1 MVGLI
6 PASSFDLSANQA
18 ALGQSTRIPK
28 AKGRGTQ
35 NIVAGPTP
43 PAGGGVDFGYA
54 DLVINRSKMADP
66 IEWSGE
72 EYVAVGGQ
80 YPAMRFN
87 EYAQAFRAIIKEV
100 ETDLALEGVVGAAS
114 KGNVYGT
121 PGTPPFDGSL
131 NDLSQILKILHD
143 NGAPTT
149 DLQFVANTDAAAHL
163 RALTN
168 LVSVADAGEN
178 DLLRRGVFNNIYG
191 FNIRESAAYRPVE
204 PGAGA
209 GYLANGGAAIG
220 DMEVIVDTG
229 SGTISKGALITFAS
243 DTANKYVVA
252 EDVPSGGTIIKLASP
267 LKAAVADNAT
277 VTLAPAYNPSLGFAR
292 DFLYLATR
300 QPPMPEG
307 GDGARD
313 VVALTDPI
321 SGLTFQ
327 AALYGGFHQNTVV
340 IGLNW
345 GVKAVNEEHGAV
357 LLG

>member
-6 PASSFDLSANQA
+6 PASSFDLSANQG
-18 ALGQSTRIPK
+18 ALGQPTRIPK

-35 NIVAGPTP
+35 DIIAGPTP
-43 PAGGGVDFGYA
+43 PAGGGTDFGYV
-54 DLVINRSKMADP
+54 DLVITKSKTADP
-66 IEWSGE
+66 IEWNGE

-87 EYAQAFRAIIKEV
+87 EYAQAFRALVKEV
-100 ETDLALEGVVGAAS
+100 ETDLAIEGVVGAAS
-114 KGNVYGT
+114 QGNVYGT
-121 PGTPPFDGSL
+121 PGTPPFNGSL
-131 NDLSQILKILHD
+131 DDLSQVLKILHD
-143 NGAPTT
+143 NGASTT
-149 DLQFVANTDAAAHL
+149 DLQFVANTAAAARL
-163 RALTN
+163 RSLTN
-168 LVSVADAGEN
+168 LSSVADAGEN

-191 FNIRESAAYRPVE
+191 FAIRESAGYRPVD
-204 PGAGA
+204 PGTGS

-220 DMEVIVDTG
+220 DTEVIVDGG
-229 SGTISKGALITFAS
+229 SGTINKGAIITFAS
-243 DTANKYVVA
+243 DTDNKYVVA
-252 EDVPSGGTIIKLASP
+252 ENVPSGGTLIKLASP
-267 LKAAVADNAT
+267 LKVAVADNAT

-307 GDGARD
+307 GDSAKD

-345 GVKAVNEEHGAV
+345 GVKAVNEEHGVV
-357 LLG
+357 LMG